1 MPFALASARAWTR
14 AFGIGCAAALAVL
27 PCIAQANAAP
37 QAGRS
42 IDNELRLHAIAYRLG
57 TANAARCTAPA
68 MLTGMILHD
77 VGAYDAGTRAAIS
90 QRRGLTY
97 GFGVRKFVPGSPAD
111 HAGIRPDDEIVAVNG
126 TDLRDFATDAIAAR
140 GSYDRVARF
149 EDFLSAALRD
159 GPATLRIRH
168 GSDQRDVTMTGEA
181 ACGGEP
187 VLVNSGELNAW
198 SDGKYVAVT
207 TRMLAMAGDDAE
219 LSFVVAHE
227 MAHNALR
234 HAERL
239 GHFSPL
245 LAEFG
250 LGAGKV
256 KQTEIEA
263 DKLAVEM
270 MASAHYDLAAP
281 ERLLRH
287 VGKFDFLDL
296 ATTHPA
302 IGKRIEMANT
312 MRHQIETTLAASTAT
327 QPATESDAP
336 AGALA
341 LADAMTGGSGNPVSV

>member
-1 MPFALASARAWTR
+1 MISIILAMALAANSGFSAD
-14 AFGIGCAAALAVL
+14 
-27 PCIAQANAAP
+27 
-37 QAGRS
+37 S
-42 IDNELRLHAIAYRLG
+42 ELRLASIAYKLG
-57 TANAARCTAPA
+57 THNADACASPDIQ
-68 MLTGMILHD
+68 TGMILHD
-77 VGAYDAGTRAAIS
+77 LASYNATARKDI
-90 QRRGLTY
+90 GLTY

-250 LGAGKV
+250 LGAAKV
-256 KQTEIEA
+256 KRAEVEA
-263 DKLAVEM
+263 DRMAIRMMGKAGYDPTASEKILSKLSGTDILNLAV
-270 MASAHYDLAAP
+270 
-281 ERLLRH
+281 
-287 VGKFDFLDL
+287 
-296 ATTHPA
+296 THPRT
-302 IGKRIEMANT
+302 GRRIEIVRQEIAGAS
-312 MRHQIETTLAASTAT
+312 HTL
-327 QPATESDAP
+327 PKAP
-336 AGALA
+336 ALQR
-341 LADAMTGGSGNPVSV
+341 